1 MMKPWQFFTVL
12 LLAVLCV
19 GSSIAA
25 VLTTQSNI
33 KIQQA
38 IQARQAKLN
47 SGVFSQKGQQIASN
61 ILQAMANASAEDAS
75 LRGILL
81 KHGYTL
87 KAPTAAAAVAP
98 STDAIVSDPVAA
110 TEGGTL

>member
-19 GSSIAA
+19 GSSLAA
-25 VLTTQSNI
+25 VLTTRSNI
-33 KIQQA
+33 KIQEA

-75 LRGILL
+75 IRAILN

-87 KAPTAAAAVAP
+87 KAPTDAATAAP
-98 STDAIVSDPVAA
+98 STDAIVSDPAET